1 MPHPPPTPR
10 PIAVFDLDGTLVRG
24 DSFTHFT
31 RALLRRSPWRAVA
44 ATLCVPILA
53 PLYAL
58 HPTRRRA
65 FALLLRIATIGLPP
79 YRFAALATE
88 FATER
93 TSDGNRIP
101 HTLDRAR
108 AHLAAGDRVVIATSC
123 AEPLAAAICHELG
136 LAPVDVIASRLTASR
151 TGMRPLP
158 ACRGVRKVERIRAAG
173 ITGPITHAYTD
184 SSVDLP
190 LLNAAAHRYLIDPS
204 PAHLT
209 RIHTHLGP
217 TYVVLRS
224 TEPTTP
230 SAPSEA
236 SSP

>member
-1 MPHPPPTPR
+1 MPHPPPAPR

-31 RALLRRSPWRAVA
+31 RALLRRSPWRAVV

-65 FALLLRIATIGLPP
+65 FALLLRVATIGLPP
-79 YRFAALATE
+79 HRFAALATE

-230 SAPSEA
+230 SEP